1 MEAQCPNLTSV
12 RVIAIHQSIESRSSV
27 RSMAIATVC
36 PACGQ
41 KGEAPDAVQGLRLK
55 CPTCGHTF
63 KAIGSA
69 VPEPAPIPEPAW
81 TSTSTA
87 TVKDHK
93 APEPASAPMPEDQYP
108 PEEPV
113 KIPSITPPRP
123 PLRYPALRAIAA
135 VNEALGFFTLILG
148 LASIVLILLASTT
161 PSKDLF
167 LYALAWTIL
176 APLGFFAGA
185 QMLRVFVDIEE
196 NTRYQTM
203 LLSALLDHVAHVQ
216 ASRQSDE

>member
-1 MEAQCPNLTSV
+1 
-12 RVIAIHQSIESRSSV
+12 
-27 RSMAIATVC
+27 MAIATVC

-41 KGEAPDAVQGLRLK
+41 RGETPDAVQGLRLK

-63 KAIGSA
+63 KAIGS
-69 VPEPAPIPEPAW
+69 PISEPTPIPEPTWA
-81 TSTSTA
+81 S
-87 TVKDHK
+87 TVKDQK
-93 APEPASAPMPEDQYP
+93 APEPASAPIPEDA
-108 PEEPV
+108 PEEPI

-161 PSKDLF
+161 PSKELF

-176 APLGFFAGA
+176 APLGFFASA

-203 LLSALLDHVAHVQ
+203 LLSALLDHVARVQ
-216 ASRQSDE
+216 ASRQAGE